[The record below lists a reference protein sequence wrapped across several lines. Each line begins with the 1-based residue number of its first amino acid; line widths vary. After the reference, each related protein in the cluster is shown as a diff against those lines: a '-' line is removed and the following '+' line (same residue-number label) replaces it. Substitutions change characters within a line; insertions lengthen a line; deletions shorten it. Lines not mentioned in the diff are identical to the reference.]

1 MPIWIDTLLV
11 AVMLLNFSVLGS
23 SRLAACIR
31 YVALQGVLLGLFTV
45 LAHEAGSL
53 LRPSLLAVG
62 SIGIKGVA
70 FPILLLRAMRE
81 AEVRREIEPYVGY
94 SLSILLGLAALLLA
108 LWLSARLPLP
118 LAPVSSLVVPV
129 ALFTSF
135 VGLFV
140 IISRKKAITQV
151 LGYLMLENGI
161 YTFGVGLVQGTPML
175 IELGVLLDVFVA
187 VFVMGI
193 TIFHINRQ
201 FDHLDTD
208 RLALLK
214 G

>member
-1 MPIWIDTLLV
+1 MRTWIETLLM
-11 AVMLLNFSVLGS
+11 AVVLLNFFVLGS
-23 SRLAACIR
+23 SRLAACVR
-31 YVALQGVLLGLFTV
+31 GVALQGVLLGLFTL
-45 LAHEAGSL
+45 LAHEVGSL
-53 LRPSLLAVG
+53 LRPGLLALA
-62 SIGIKGVA
+62 SSGIKGVV
-70 FPILLLRAMRE
+70 FPLLLSRAMRE
-81 AEVRREIEPYVGY
+81 AEVRREIEPYVGH
-94 SLSILLGLAALLLA
+94 SLSILIGLAALLLA
-108 LWLSARLPLP
+108 LWLSGRLPLP
-118 LAPVSSLVVPV
+118 HAPVSSLVVPV

-161 YTFGVGLVQGTPML
+161 YVFGVGLVQGTPLL
-175 IELGVLLDVFVA
+175 IELGVLLDVFAA

>member
-1 MPIWIDTLLV
+1 MQTWIDTLLV
-11 AVMLLNFSVLGS
+11 LVVLLNFSVLGS

-31 YVALQGVLLGLFTV
+31 GVALQGGLLGLFTF
-45 LAHEAGSL
+45 LAHEEGSL
-53 LRPSLLAVG
+53 LRPGLLALS
-62 SIGIKGVA
+62 SIGLKGIA
-70 FPILLLRAMRE
+70 FPLLLFRAVRE
-81 AEVRREIEPYVGY
+81 ADVRREIEPYVGY
-94 SLSILLGLAALLLA
+94 SLSILMGLAVLLFA
-108 LWLSARLPLP
+108 LWLSGRLPLP
-118 LAPVSSLVVPV
+118 REPASSLIVPV

-135 VGLFV
+135 VGLFI

-161 YTFGVGLVQGTPML
+161 YTFGVGLVQGTPLL

-201 FDHLDTD
+201 FDHIDTA